1 MSEPLLT
8 VEELCVCLG
17 EERHVAVEDLS
28 LELRAEERVALLGP
42 SGCGKTTTLRA
53 IAGFEPVRGGRIS
66 FEGRVQSDAG
76 GVRVPAHR
84 RGLGYVF
91 QEFALFPHL
100 SVEENVGFGLRKQSR
115 ADATKRIAEMLRLTG
130 LEGLE
135 ARRPFELSGGQ
146 QQRVALA
153 RALAPSPRLLLLDE
167 PFSSLDPNLRGTTRR
182 HTERVL
188 TSVGATALLVTHD
201 RDEAMSFADRL
212 IVMRAGRAEQAG
224 TPEELYAAP
233 RSAFV
238 AEFLGAANFV
248 EGEATGQSART
259 ALGEVPLRVP
269 ASGTV
274 SLCLRPESLELVVE
288 GGAPARVV
296 EREYHGASCIYGVEG
311 EGFQVAVLAVGD
323 APFRKGD
330 AVGVRVRAPAVVLEG

>member
-84 RGLGYVF
+84 RGMGYVF

-130 LEGLE
+130 L
-135 ARRPFELSGGQ
+135 
-146 QQRVALA
+146 
-153 RALAPSPRLLLLDE
+153 
-167 PFSSLDPNLRGTTRR
+167 
-182 HTERVL
+182 
-188 TSVGATALLVTHD
+188 
-201 RDEAMSFADRL
+201 
-212 IVMRAGRAEQAG
+212 
-224 TPEELYAAP
+224 
-233 RSAFV
+233 
-238 AEFLGAANFV
+238 
-248 EGEATGQSART
+248 
-259 ALGEVPLRVP
+259 
-269 ASGTV
+269 
-274 SLCLRPESLELVVE
+274 
-288 GGAPARVV
+288 
-296 EREYHGASCIYGVEG
+296 
-311 EGFQVAVLAVGD
+311 
-323 APFRKGD
+323 
-330 AVGVRVRAPAVVLEG
+330 